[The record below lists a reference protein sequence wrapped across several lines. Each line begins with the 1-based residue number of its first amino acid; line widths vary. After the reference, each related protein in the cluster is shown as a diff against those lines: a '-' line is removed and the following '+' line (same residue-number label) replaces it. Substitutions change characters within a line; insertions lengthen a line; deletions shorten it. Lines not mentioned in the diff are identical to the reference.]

1 MTSGQSIIMSLSET
15 KVVADLNLG
24 NQKPREILH
33 ALPTKF
39 FKVKVEQVDLLDDPQ
54 GKVEVDSNLEK
65 SKVNLSRENGAKD
78 GDIINLDLPSSYFNV
93 SESEAEE
100 EKKGKRKQTKQDRW
114 VFYITLHR

>member
-1 MTSGQSIIMSLSET
+1 MTSGQSIITSLSEN

-24 NQKPREILH
+24 NQKPREILNP
-33 ALPTKF
+33 LPTQIS
-39 FKVKVEQVDLLDDPQ
+39 KVKVEQVDLPEDPQ
-54 GKVEVDSNLEK
+54 GKVQLDSNLEK

-78 GDIINLDLPSSYFNV
+78 GGIIDLDLPSSYFHV

-114 VFYITLHR
+114 VFYIIL